1 MYVVWCMCVCLGA
14 MGGGGG
20 GWFQEGEN
28 KKSKGMKEEVTF
40 APF

>member
-1 MYVVWCMCVCLGA
+1 MWFGVCVCVWGLWE
-14 MGGGGG
+14 GGGG